1 MLTKTGNV
9 FVFFKR
15 SGPNLHRFHVNQT
28 SHDYI
33 SLPNRCYEVEV
44 NIFTAFYNN
53 IVYNNNG
60 NNNDRK
66 ITNNG
71 MFSCL
76 FFNARSLSNKK
87 QLGKLELILRSCN
100 FNIVAVCET
109 WLNKSSPDSLLG
121 ANGDYT
127 VFRQHR
133 VGRGGGTAFL
143 FY

>member
-1 MLTKTGNV
+1 MFSLRYKKAGHNKVLRLLTKTGKV

-15 SGPNLHRFHVNQT
+15 SCPNLYRFHVNQT

-33 SLPNRCYEVEV
+33 RLPNRCYAVEV

-66 ITNNG
+66 IINNG

-87 QLGKLELILRSCN
+87 QLGEFDHILRSCK

-109 WLNKSSPDSLLG
+109 LLNKSSPDSLLD
-121 ANGDYT
+121 ANDD
-127 VFRQHR
+127 
-133 VGRGGGTAFL
+133 
-143 FY
+143 